1 MTHAQRRAGERGQA
15 LVEAGIV
22 ITIVIMLTL
31 GIIEFGRA
39 FMVINM
45 ITNAARD
52 GARIAAVVKAS
63 DRNATGIIN
72 AGVKTTIQNQIKTE
86 IRSILSASDAS
97 ALNVTVDQPPP
108 VGGVNVV
115 TARVNGTVPYIFRL
129 AGTTF
134 SVDRLVTFRDEG
146 R

>member
-52 GARIAAVVKAS
+52 GARIAAVAKAS
-63 DRNATGIIN
+63 DRNATGMIN
-72 AGVKTTIQNQIKTE
+72 AGVTTNIQTQIKNE
-86 IRSILSASDAS
+86 IRNILSASDAAQIS
-97 ALNVTVDQPPP
+97 VVVDQP
-108 VGGVNVV
+108 VLNGLNMVRAHV
-115 TARVNGTVPYIFRL
+115 TGPVPYIFNL
-129 AGTTF
+129 AGTQFT
-134 SVDRLVTFRDEG
+134 VDRTVVFRDEG